1 MEKSINETFAFALN
15 KADYQALSKIV
26 EDKATTGKDVSYTTD
41 VLAEIATTDW
51 GDFIQGLPEVSM
63 ILAEYSDASPE
74 VAKFL
79 DVLPQLSA
87 VIYQVGRYHAEL
99 EDLSFLMK
107 CLQDSRDAE
116 DEGLYQD
123 EK

>member
-15 KADYQALSKIV
+15 KADYLALSKIV
-26 EDKATTGKDVSYTTD
+26 EENTTTGKDVSYTTD

-51 GDFIQGLPEVSM
+51 GDFIQGLPEVSS
-63 ILAEYSDASPE
+63 ILSEYRDASPE

-79 DVLPQLSA
+79 DALPQLGA

-107 CLQDSRDAE
+107 CLQDSQDAD
-116 DEGLYQD
+116 DEGYYA
-123 EK
+123 EER

>member
-1 MEKSINETFAFALN
+1 MEKKNETFAFALP
-15 KADYQALSKIV
+15 KTDYQALSGVV
-26 EDKATTGKDVSYTTD
+26 EKTVKTGKDVSYTND
-41 VLAEIATTDW
+41 VLSEIATTDW
-51 GDFIQGLPEVSM
+51 QDFIQGLPEVST
-63 ILAEYSDASPE
+63 ILAEYRDASPE

-79 DVLPQLSA
+79 DVLPQLAA
-87 VIYQVGRYHAEL
+87 VIYKVGRYHAEL

-107 CLQDSRDAE
+107 CLQDSMDAE